1 MPLLVE
7 LGNANAN
14 TYLVTSYLMEENA
27 LGINDVNV
35 VCVLFT
41 LHCLC
46 RGVVA
51 REYREGHSDQKSIIK
66 YFGSGDACR
75 TNNQKDPLLPTHFC

>member
-1 MPLLVE
+1 MEIRRPYLYLLCLPVLE

-51 REYREGHSDQKSIIK
+51 REYREGHSDQKGVRNTINL
-66 YFGSGDACR
+66 D
-75 TNNQKDPLLPTHFC
+75 QH

>member
-1 MPLLVE
+1 MYPPLKNSTTRIAILPMLE

-51 REYREGHSDQKSIIK
+51 REYREGQ
-66 YFGSGDACR
+66 
-75 TNNQKDPLLPTHFC
+75 NDP